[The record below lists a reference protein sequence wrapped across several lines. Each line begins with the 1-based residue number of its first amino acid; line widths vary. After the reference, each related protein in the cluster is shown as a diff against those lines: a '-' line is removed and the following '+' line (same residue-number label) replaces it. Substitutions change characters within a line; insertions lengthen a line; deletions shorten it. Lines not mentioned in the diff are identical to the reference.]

1 MMPVPFFTVEGFGAT
16 GRFCSCFL
24 LFWLIKRRNPTS
36 PVFQHCL
43 FWGKER
49 KLRECI
55 RKGLQTDRLRL
66 QSVTKVAA
74 FLVSTFHNLFHTKK
88 GSVPL
93 ALTGPVRTD
102 LMMRLLTE

>member
-1 MMPVPFFTVEGFGAT
+1 LFSIFFSFLSDKTAHGCVPCLSA
-16 GRFCSCFL
+16 
-24 LFWLIKRRNPTS
+24 LFIL
-36 PVFQHCL
+36 
-43 FWGKER
+43 GKGT

>member
-1 MMPVPFFTVEGFGAT
+1 
-16 GRFCSCFL
+16 
-24 LFWLIKRRNPTS
+24 
-36 PVFQHCL
+36 
-43 FWGKER
+43 
-49 KLRECI
+49 
-55 RKGLQTDRLRL
+55 
-66 QSVTKVAA
+66 VTKVAA